1 MTPIIVIQNVTFT
14 YAAASIPA
22 LRAVTLEVPA
32 GQILGVAGRAGA
44 GKSTLCALCAG
55 FVPNFYQGEI
65 RGAATVDGHDVIQQP
80 VATLVRHVSL
90 VSSNP
95 FSQISGA
102 RTTVFEEIGFGLE
115 NLGVARGEMHERI
128 TWALQAMQIE
138 HLADRSPYAL
148 SGGQQQRMV
157 IAAALAMRPPVLVLD
172 EPTAQ
177 LDLPA
182 TVELAELLLSLS
194 RQGTTIL
201 VAEHNLE
208 WLAELAQ
215 RVVVL
220 DAGHIIADGP
230 PQETLADP
238 LLLERGVGW
247 PRPALFAARAREHG
261 QWPAGRP
268 LPVTLAGF
276 LEGMRPNAEGRTLNA
291 EPNAERTTLNAEQAA
306 AEVPPHNVSTTN
318 IRAQPFSVQRSAF
331 SVPEGVQRSAFSVPD
346 GVQPS
351 AFSLSVEDV
360 HFTYPSGVA
369 ALKGVSLT
377 FGAGERV
384 ALLGRNGAGKSTL
397 LRHLNG
403 LLRPTSGRVI
413 VAGADIRAVSVAR
426 TARRVGL
433 VFQDVRNQLFART
446 VREELRFG
454 PRNLGLPAAQVE
466 AQVEA
471 AMAALGLTDAA
482 DEHPYDLPPPR
493 RRLVA
498 VAAVLAMDTD
508 MLVLDEPT
516 AGLDTAGVA
525 LLARLTADLAARGK
539 TVVVVSHDLD
549 FCFENL
555 ERIVLLRDGL
565 LVLDA
570 PRDGLTAE
578 QVTQLDETVG
588 LPLAIQASRE
598 LGVPVG
604 V

>member
-1 MTPIIVIQNVTFT
+1 MTPIIAIENVTFT
-14 YAAASIPA
+14 YAAGSTPA
-22 LRAVTLEVPA
+22 LRAVTLDVSA
-32 GQILGVAGRAGA
+32 GQILGIAGRAGA

-55 FVPNFYQGEI
+55 FVPNFYHGEI
-65 RGAATVDGHDVIQQP
+65 CGAAMVDGQDVIGQP

-102 RTTVFEEIGFGLE
+102 RTTVFDEIGFGLE
-115 NLGVARGEMHERI
+115 NLGVARAEMHERI
-128 TWALQAMQIE
+128 AWALRAMQIE

-177 LDLPA
+177 LDQPA
-182 TVELAELLLSLS
+182 TIELAELLAHQG
-194 RQGTTIL
+194 RQGVTIL

-215 RVVVL
+215 RVIVL
-220 DAGHIIADGP
+220 DTGHIMADGS
-230 PQETLADP
+230 PQETLSDP

-247 PRPALFAARAREHG
+247 PRPALFAVRAREQG

-276 LEGMRPNAEGRTLNA
+276 LAGMRPT
-291 EPNAERTTLNAEQAA
+291 NAERTTLNAEPKLAI
-306 AEVPPHNVSTTN
+306 EVQSHSSNATDIPMQS
-318 IRAQPFSVQRSAF
+318 FSVQRSAF
-331 SVPEGVQRSAFSVPD
+331 S
-346 GVQPS
+346 
-351 AFSLSVEDV
+351 LTVEDV
-360 HFTYPSGVA
+360 HFNYPSGVT
-369 ALKGVSLT
+369 ALKGVSLA

-397 LRHLNG
+397 LRHFNG
-403 LLRPTSGRVI
+403 LLRPSHGRVT
-413 VAGADIRAVSVAR
+413 VAGSDIRSVSVAR

-454 PRNLGLPAAQVE
+454 PRNLGLPAAQIE
-466 AQVEA
+466 TQVEA
-471 AMAALGLTDAA
+471 ALAALDLADAA

-498 VAAVLAMDTD
+498 VAAVLAMDSD

-525 LLARLTADLAARGK
+525 LLARLTAELATRGK
-539 TVVVVSHDLD
+539 CVVVVSHDLD
-549 FCFENL
+549 FCFENFQ
-555 ERIVLLRDGL
+555 RMVLLRDGL
-565 LVLDA
+565 LLLDA
-570 PRDGLTAE
+570 ARDELNPE
-578 QVTQLDETVG
+578 QVTLLDETVG
-588 LPLAIQASRE
+588 LPLAMRAARE
-598 LGVPVG
+598 LGTAVG
-604 V
+604 R